1 MKRRA
6 LPVLL
11 ERDFRKMAATDG
23 ATVEI
28 ECVSAPDPAER
39 FSGEWLF
46 YVVSRE
52 GDRFMLVT
60 ATARERVINSPI
72 GLFGMASG
80 KLNLDHLDVPFVAGD
95 VRGGMRSRSGGSD
108 PLE

>member
-1 MKRRA
+1 
-6 LPVLL
+6 
-11 ERDFRKMAATDG
+11 MAATDG

-60 ATARERVINSPI
+60 ATARERIINSPI

-80 KLNLDHLDVPFVAGD
+80 KLNSIISTCLLSLAMSVAD
-95 VRGGMRSRSGGSD
+95 AQPSGRK
-108 PLE
+108 